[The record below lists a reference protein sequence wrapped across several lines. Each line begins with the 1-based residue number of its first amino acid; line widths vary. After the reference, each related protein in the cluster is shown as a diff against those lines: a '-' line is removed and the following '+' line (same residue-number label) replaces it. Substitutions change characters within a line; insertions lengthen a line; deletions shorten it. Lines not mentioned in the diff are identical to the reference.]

1 MNAPHKPAA
10 SVLRPYQL
18 SAIDALHREFVAGHK
33 RVVLQLPTGAG
44 KTAIAAEMIKRSV
57 AKGRRC
63 LFIADRIELIDQT
76 SRRFDLDGIPH
87 GVIQADHERVQ
98 PWQPVQVCSIQTLA
112 RRRFPDARLVIVDE
126 CHSQYA
132 AMNNIMEKWSN
143 VPMVGLS
150 ATPWA
155 KGMGKHW
162 QSLVVGAT
170 TSELIAGGY
179 LVPFTVFGPPGPDLR
194 GVHTTAGDF
203 NQHELGDAVNRPKLV
218 GDIVTTWLRRGEDRQ
233 TIVFAVN
240 IAHSKA
246 ITAEFVAHGVKAE
259 HIDAYSDTDERRAVL
274 ARFKAGETKIVSS
287 VDILSKGFDE
297 PSASCLIA
305 ARPTKSLMLHVQQV
319 GRVLR
324 PAPLKADAIILDHA
338 GNTARLGFVTDDL
351 PTTLD
356 DGERKKGEPPEKKE
370 SLPTPCPACHFMKD
384 AGVHECPECGFAPE
398 RKNKVVAVP
407 GDLKRYEVA
416 DMTEKLRWYAMLK
429 YVAERKP
436 NWRPNAAEV
445 KFRAKFGTWPPFPS
459 DTPTMP
465 PDDAVSNWLTAD
477 RIRFAKACAKANQN
491 QAGRRQRA

>member
-1 MNAPHKPAA
+1 MNAPHTPAA

-18 SAIDALHREFVAGHK
+18 DAIDALHREFVAGRK
-33 RVVLQLPTGAG
+33 RVVLQMATGSG
-44 KTAIAAEMIKRSV
+44 KTAVAAEMIKRSV

-98 PWQPVQVCSIQTLA
+98 PWQQVQIASIQTLA

-132 AMNNIMEKWSN
+132 AMNNIMEKWNN

-194 GVHTTAGDF
+194 GVHTVGGDY
-203 NQHELGDAVNRPKLV
+203 NQSELGDAVNRPKLV
-218 GDIVTTWLRRGEDRQ
+218 GDIVETWQKRGEDRQ

-246 ITAEFVAHGVKAE
+246 IVAEFVAHGVRAE
-259 HIDAYSDTDERRAVL
+259 HVDAYSDSDERRAVL
-274 ARFKAGETKIVSS
+274 ARFKSGDTKIVSC

-324 PAPLKADAIILDHA
+324 PAPLKADAIVLDHA

-351 PTTLD
+351 PTVLD
-356 DGERKKGEPPEKKE
+356 DGERKKGEAPEKKE
-370 SLPTPCPACHFMKD
+370 SLPTPCPKCFFMKD

-398 RKNKVVAVP
+398 RKNKVTAVP
-407 GDLKRYEVA
+407 GDLVRFAAA
-416 DMTEKLRWYAMLK
+416 DTEMKLRWFAMLRQ
-429 YVAERKP
+429 VAIDRCW
-436 NWRPNAAEV
+436 NPNAVNA
-445 KFRAKFGTWPPFPS
+445 KFMAKFGTWPTFPS
-459 DTPTMP
+459 DIP
-465 PDDAVSNWLTAD
+465 PIQPDETVRKWLIAD
-477 RIRFAKACAKANQN
+477 SIRFAKARAKANQN
-491 QAGRRQRA
+491 PPAHGPRA